1 MGLFGFLKKE
11 DSTSVKPGVVASQS
25 MVKPITAAAGAT
37 GANKLTSTKVDDGK
51 GSFEIPDFN
60 EEDLNF
66 DLGLNEFMG
75 IKPETDLALKV
86 PQSETKDLPKG
97 KLQQEQS
104 DKQKDKEDPFD
115 GMVINTKEL
124 NTEALSV
131 GKDKVTGDSLGNSFS
146 NKSASVDP
154 NSWGNHAK
162 KFPQE
167 QKIKQEDVMKKE
179 ELIPEDLQKE
189 DDFDFNMDDFNAL
202 KDDSSDKSVQ
212 NSSVSKE
219 KMPVQN
225 QVSKVDDSLPKFDVK
240 PSLNLEKERSKKN
253 QTFGDYLKKDV
264 KKNLQPRQ
272 EAPSFDEIKRQKYEL
287 PNEVDKKGDIFI
299 DKKKYKNMIIVAD
312 LIKEEVE
319 TVFDLDIKLAQESQT
334 QEENYEGLRDSLG
347 FIKDTLLQIDKKIF
361 EEGDR

>member
-11 DSTSVKPGVVASQS
+11 DSTSAKPGVVVNQNIG
-25 MVKPITAAAGAT
+25 KPATAAT
-37 GANKLTSTKVDDGK
+37 NKLTSTKVDDGK

-66 DLGLNEFMG
+66 DLGLNEFMAAKDD
-75 IKPETDLALKV
+75 IDKSLKV
-86 PQSETKDLPKG
+86 PQSNVQEMPKG
-97 KLQQEQS
+97 KLQQDQEEQ
-104 DKQKDKEDPFD
+104 KEVKENPFD

-131 GKDKVTGDSLGNSFS
+131 GKDKVTGDSLGNSFPDQPTS
-146 NKSASVDP
+146 KDP

-162 KFPQE
+162 KFPQDE
-167 QKIKQEDVMKKE
+167 KVKKE
-179 ELIPEDLQKE
+179 EFTKQDTSKQDELIPEDLQKE

-202 KDDSSDKSVQ
+202 KDKSSDK
-212 NSSVSKE
+212 
-219 KMPVQN
+219 PVQTPTN
-225 QVSKVDDSLPKFDVK
+225 PKKPEPVQKPEDALPKFDVK
-240 PSLNLEKERSKKN
+240 PSLDLEKERSKKN
-253 QTFGDYLKKDV
+253 QTFGDYLKKDA
-264 KKNLQPRQ
+264 KKNLQPKQ

-319 TVFDLDIKLAQESQT
+319 TVFDLDINLAQASQT
-334 QEENYEGLRDSLG
+334 QEDNYEELRDSLN

-361 EEGDR
+361 EEGDQ